1 MTDSPKKSP
10 KEELPISEEL
20 MMKYLNHELSE
31 KEQHEL
37 QQQIESSHF
46 LSDAEEG
53 LRLITEKKQVSEIAQ
68 QINRKMRKKLRK
80 QSNKHELNRH
90 RLFLIATATLL
101 LLLLV
106 ALSFVTLIRLKN
118 G

>member
-37 QQQIESSHF
+37 QQQIESSDF
-46 LSDAEEG
+46 LSDAKEG
-53 LRLITEKKQVSEIAQ
+53 LSLITEKKQVSEIAR
-68 QINRKMRKKLRK
+68 QINGKMRKKLRR
-80 QSNKHELNRH
+80 QSNNYQLNKH
-90 RLFLIATATLL
+90 RLFLIVTATLL
-101 LLLLV
+101 LLLLM
-106 ALSFVTLIRLKN
+106 ALSFVILIRLKN

>member
-1 MTDSPKKSP
+1 
-10 KEELPISEEL
+10 
-20 MMKYLNHELSE
+20 MMKYLNHELNE

-53 LRLITEKKQVSEIAQ
+53 LRLMTEKKQVSEIAR
-68 QINRKMRKKLRK
+68 QINRKMRKKLRR
-80 QSNKHELNRH
+80 QLNNDQLNKH
-90 RLFLIATATLL
+90 RLFLIVTATLL
-101 LLLLV
+101 LLLLM
-106 ALSFVTLIRLKN
+106 ALSFVILIRLKN